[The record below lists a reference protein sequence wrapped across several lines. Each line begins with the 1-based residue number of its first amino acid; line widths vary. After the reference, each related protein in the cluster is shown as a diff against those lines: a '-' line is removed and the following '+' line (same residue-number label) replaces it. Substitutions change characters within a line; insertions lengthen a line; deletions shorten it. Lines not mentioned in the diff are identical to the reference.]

1 MENQILE
8 NDTAHIAEQTAQD
21 QGTELVAEPL
31 CNQPEASSASELFER
46 DIEAFNKSYPNIS
59 RKMLEDDKFFL
70 AFIEGKSDS
79 TLPKLYSKY
88 EAFIKEIEENAIKR
102 EQARQSNA
110 KSAVGALKGDSDTN
124 DGFFTKEQVLK
135 MSPQE
140 IKQNYT
146 KIRQSQ
152 ANW

>member
-8 NDTAHIAEQTAQD
+8 NDAPCAGEQINKAQNMND
-21 QGTELVAEPL
+21 ITEP
-31 CNQPEASSASELFER
+31 SSAGPVSDLFDR
-46 DIEAFNKSYPNIS
+46 DIEAFNRSYPNIS
-59 RKMLEDDKFFL
+59 RKMLESDKFFL
-70 AFIEGKSDS
+70 AFIEGKSDI
-79 TLPKLYSKY
+79 TLNQLYSKY

-110 KSAVGALKGDSDTN
+110 KSAVGALKGDAEIN